1 MIWVSGMRAAL
12 LAFAIFVGL
21 QAVPAHAQIV
31 DNPNNLIKAW
41 QEAYASRRA
50 DAMRRVYSRDA
61 QLVGAFAKEPLVG
74 IDAIRQHYERT
85 AQPLAE
91 RSVVLSKLQF
101 SPRKRI
107 TVVTGLMEM
116 RSRGKDG
123 AVRNTP
129 GRFTMTII
137 RESRRQWSILSHHM
151 SAAAQ

>member
-1 MIWVSGMRAAL
+1 MMSFPGMHAAV
-12 LAFAIFVGL
+12 LAFTVFVGL
-21 QAVPAHAQIV
+21 QAVPARAQLV

-41 QEAYASRRA
+41 QEAYASRRG
-50 DAMRRVYSRDA
+50 DAMRRVYARDA
-61 QLVGAFAKEPLVG
+61 QLVGVQTKDAMVG
-74 IDAIRQHYERT
+74 IEAIRQHYDRT
-85 AQPLAE
+85 GQALAE
-91 RSVVLSKLQF
+91 RSVSLSKLQF

-151 SAAAQ
+151 SAASQ